1 MEKLLLFLL
10 QGIPES
16 SGQFALSLAL
26 LGVPLR
32 WKRIIAAG
40 TVFALIMFS
49 IRTLPFTFGIH
60 TAVGVFIIVFAI
72 NRTISHIPITK
83 IFIAVLVNF
92 STLLLLEYV
101 IMEIFFAA
109 TGLDP
114 NSTIAENSNVLWI
127 LSGLPQA
134 LLLNVFA
141 LLVVRYKKPQEDALR
156 I

>member
-1 MEKLLLFLL
+1 MFLL

-40 TVFALIMFS
+40 TVFAIIMFS
-49 IRTLPFTFGIH
+49 IRALPFTFGIH
-60 TAVGVFIIVFAI
+60 TAVGVFIIVVAI
-72 NRTISHIPITK
+72 NMATHIPVTK

-92 STLLLLEYV
+92 TTLLLLEFV

-114 NSTIAENSNVLWI
+114 NSTIGENNNVLWV

-134 LLLNVFA
+134 LLLNIFA
-141 LLVVRYKKPQEDALR
+141 LLVARFKKPQEDAWK

>member
-16 SGQFALSLAL
+16 SGHIALSLAL

-40 TVFALIMFS
+40 TVLALVFFTVRS
-49 IRTLPFTFGIH
+49 LPFTFGIH
-60 TAVGVFIIVFAI
+60 TAVGIFILVIAI
-72 NRTISHIPITK
+72 NKATHMSITK
-83 IFIAVLVNF
+83 IFIAVLVSF
-92 STLLLLEYV
+92 LILFLLELV
-101 IMEIFFAA
+101 IMEIFFTV

-114 NSTIAENSNVLWI
+114 NTTIAENNNPLWV

-134 LLLNVFA
+134 FLLIIFA
-141 LLVVRYKKPQEDALR
+141 LLVAKFKKPREDAWK